1 VDQPSLH
8 QKTRD
13 IWNQNAAFWDEF
25 TGEGTSWHS
34 KLLNPAVDRLLQMKP
49 GEQVLDVACGNGNF
63 ARRMAHLGA
72 YVTACDFSEVFLERA
87 KARTTEHVERI
98 DYHLIDATNEEQL
111 LTLGTRRFDAAYCGM
126 ALQDM
131 SSIDPL
137 LSALSQLLKS
147 AGRFVFSVMHPCFNA
162 AGVKMLMEEED
173 REGEIITVYSIK
185 VSRYLGLTPRKGLG
199 IIGQPAPQYYF
210 DRPLSVLFNACFG
223 AGWVL
228 NGLEEPAFEE
238 THGSSRP
245 LGWSGKFKE
254 IPPVLVARCVLSPS
268 REQ

>member
-1 VDQPSLH
+1 
-8 QKTRD
+8 
-13 IWNQNAAFWDEF
+13 
-25 TGEGTSWHS
+25 
-34 KLLNPAVDRLLQMKP
+34 
-49 GEQVLDVACGNGNF
+49 
-63 ARRMAHLGA
+63 
-72 YVTACDFSEVFLERA
+72 
-87 KARTTEHVERI
+87 
-98 DYHLIDATNEEQL
+98 
-111 LTLGTRRFDAAYCGM
+111 M

-173 REGEIITVYSIK
+173 RGGEITTVYSVK
-185 VSRYLGLTPRKGLG
+185 VSRYLGLTPHKGLG
-199 IIGQPAPQYYF
+199 IIGQPTPQYYF

-238 THGSSRP
+238 TYSSSRP